1 MRIDLV
7 QTDGPSGSLR
17 IARCRSLSPHRLE
30 LKVIVVNGDKGGNA
44 MCAQSQH
51 NDRRYYSHNHKGL
64 GCRQCGQK
72 LSAGSITK
80 AIQAL
85 ARWRTGKERGNV
97 AKERNGEGVAT
108 GLNERSPS

>member
-7 QTDGPSGSLR
+7 QTVGPSGSLR

-97 AKERNGEGVAT
+97 AKERNE
-108 GLNERSPS
+108 